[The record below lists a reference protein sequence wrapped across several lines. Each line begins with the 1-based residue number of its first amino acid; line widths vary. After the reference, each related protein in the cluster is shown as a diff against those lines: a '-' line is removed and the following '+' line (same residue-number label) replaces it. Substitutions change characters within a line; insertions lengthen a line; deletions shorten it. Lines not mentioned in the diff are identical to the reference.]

1 MIQLSL
7 EHMSVL
13 AFNAPLHVHPPTDA
27 SCLTER
33 AQAASAEMPW
43 LVKIERSSVTSLPV
57 SPLKENLLGLHSEQ
71 FCLGI
76 LHQPQAEFYEYGKDH
91 HCRQGVEPTSRYP
104 FKWWTEKSSVLRFIK
119 PFPGHHRGRI
129 HLLKPNSAD

>member
-27 SCLTER
+27 SCLTECVR
-33 AQAASAEMPW
+33 AASAETPR
-43 LVKIERSSVTSLPV
+43 LVKIEQSSVTSLPV

-76 LHQPQAEFYEYGKDH
+76 LHQPEAVLIFMNM
-91 HCRQGVEPTSRYP
+91 
-104 FKWWTEKSSVLRFIK
+104 EKTISGGHYDPLNAYMNSSLT
-119 PFPGHHRGRI
+119 
-129 HLLKPNSAD
+129 